1 MTLLRPKMIIAV
13 AGRDGM
19 DDMIYCSNNCGVARC
34 LHHPSQID
42 NPETPHQFAHLHHTD
57 YCPLWRQEVEKVEVV
72 RCRDCKYCYSFIT
85 ARSADGLTEHME
97 YRCKNFNASVMPDEY
112 CSRGDRRDG

>member
-1 MTLLRPKMIIAV
+1 MTLLRLKMIIAV

-19 DDMIYCSNNCGVARC
+19 DDMVYCSNNCGVARC

-42 NPETPHQFAHLHHTD
+42 NTETPHKFAHLHHTD

-72 RCRDCKYCYSFIT
+72 RCKDCALNRVCRFGQYLGM
-85 ARSADGLTEHME
+85 DG
-97 YRCKNFNASVMPDEY
+97 Y
-112 CSRGDRRDG
+112 CSRGERQDG

>member
-1 MTLLRPKMIIAV
+1 MTIAV
-13 AGRDGM
+13 MGRDGM

-42 NPETPHQFAHLHHTD
+42 NPETPHQFAHLHHTE

-72 RCRDCKYCYSFIT
+72 RCKDCKFWDKFPNST
-85 ARSADGLTEHME
+85 AA
-97 YRCKNFNASVMPDEY
+97 PDYHHCGFGINVNWYTRAEEY
-112 CSRGDRRDG
+112 CSRGERRDG